1 MADLTTISEH
11 RCFGGLQ
18 GFYAHVSEACSGEM
32 RFGLFQPPQAL
43 AGETVPVVT
52 WLSGLTCT
60 EENFVIKA
68 GAQRMAAELGLI
80 VVAPDTSPRGAGVP
94 GEDEGYDL
102 GTGAGFYVDA
112 SQAPWSKA
120 YRMYSYVTRELPAAV
135 AAGFP
140 ADMARQG
147 IFGHSM
153 GGHGALVL
161 ALRMPEVYRSVSA
174 FAPICNPMDCP
185 WGQKALGNYLGAEQD
200 AWAAYDACRL
210 IESRPSG
217 HRILV
222 DQGSDDQF
230 LQVQLKP
237 ERLAAACSGGVQA
250 LDLRMQ
256 PGYDHSYYFIQTFMA
271 DHIAHHAAVLNAL

>member
-1 MADLTTISEH
+1 MTFETISEQK
-11 RCFGGLQ
+11 CFGGVQ
-18 GFYAHVSEACSGEM
+18 GFYQHASETTGTPM
-32 RFGLFQPPQAL
+32 RFALYRPPQA
-43 AGETVPVVT
+43 ADGPVPV
-52 WLSGLTCT
+52 LYYLAGLTCT
-60 EENFVIKA
+60 EETATIKA
-68 GAQRMAAELGLI
+68 NAQRWASEHGLM
-80 VVAPDTSPRGAGVP
+80 VAFPDTSPRGAGIA
-94 GEDEGYDL
+94 GEDDDWDF

-112 SQAPWSKA
+112 TAAPWSQN
-120 YRMYSYVTRELPAAV
+120 YRMFSYVSQELRALVDGNFPTRPQATGV
-135 AAGFP
+135 
-140 ADMARQG
+140 
-147 IFGHSM
+147 FGHSM

-174 FAPICNPMDCP
+174 FAPISNPTDCP
-185 WGQKALGNYLGAEQD
+185 WGEKALGNYLGADRD

-210 IESRPSG
+210 IESRPTD

-230 LQVQLKP
+230 LEVQLKP
-237 ERLAAACSGGVQA
+237 ERLAATCSGGVQA